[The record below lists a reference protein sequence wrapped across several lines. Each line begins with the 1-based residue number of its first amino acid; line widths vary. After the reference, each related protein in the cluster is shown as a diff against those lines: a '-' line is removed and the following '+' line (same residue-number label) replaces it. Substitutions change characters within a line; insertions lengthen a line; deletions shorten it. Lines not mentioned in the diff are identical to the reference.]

1 MGIFKRKLTQEEKDF
16 DAKFDK
22 QIKDI
27 FVLTEDD
34 MGAGK
39 SGKEELWTVSIRTL
53 AYIDLTT
60 QELVERKS
68 ILQWLV
74 TERECRTS
82 KKKLG
87 LAKETIYQLKVRE
100 SLPYINPYNQKEM
113 EKGKWLKV
121 EEVVKR
127 KCHEPRLDEILKE
140 YQKDVVI
147 HPDGCGELKL
157 DKSLGLFSGSGI
169 FNQQECLI
177 HLDKDEESETANN
190 ALHSLKVLLDDSCQW
205 DLKAKQYAAQSLTDL
220 ANDWAD
226 EEGDDEISEEDFIKR
241 ISISEVCVS
250 LDGDFELFYDD
261 GDLFYGHVIIVS
273 GNIESGFED
282 ADIAG

>member
-113 EKGKWLKV
+113 
-121 EEVVKR
+121 
-127 KCHEPRLDEILKE
+127 
-140 YQKDVVI
+140 
-147 HPDGCGELKL
+147 
-157 DKSLGLFSGSGI
+157 
-169 FNQQECLI
+169 
-177 HLDKDEESETANN
+177 
-190 ALHSLKVLLDDSCQW
+190 
-205 DLKAKQYAAQSLTDL
+205 
-220 ANDWAD
+220 
-226 EEGDDEISEEDFIKR
+226 
-241 ISISEVCVS
+241 
-250 LDGDFELFYDD
+250 
-261 GDLFYGHVIIVS
+261 
-273 GNIESGFED
+273 
-282 ADIAG
+282 

>member
-1 MGIFKRKLTQEEKDF
+1 MGIFKRELTQEEKDF

-22 QIKDI
+22 QVKDI

-39 SGKEELWTVSIRTL
+39 SGKEKLWTVSIRTL
-53 AYIDLTT
+53 AYIDLMT

-68 ILQWLV
+68 ILQWLI

-87 LAKETIYQLKVRE
+87 LSKETIYQLKVRE

-127 KCHEPRLDEILKE
+127 NCHEPRLDEILKE

-147 HPDGCGELKL
+147 QMCIRDSFNSTIL
-157 DKSLGLFSGSGI
+157 DFL
-169 FNQQECLI
+169 CLI
-177 HLDKDEESETANN
+177 LMCRNYLSTNN
-190 ALHSLKVLLDDSCQW
+190 
-205 DLKAKQYAAQSLTDL
+205 T
-220 ANDWAD
+220 
-226 EEGDDEISEEDFIKR
+226 R
-241 ISISEVCVS
+241 
-250 LDGDFELFYDD
+250 YD
-261 GDLFYGHVIIVS
+261 YG
-273 GNIESGFED
+273 F
-282 ADIAG
+282 